1 MERRKFVIPQ
11 VTDKTTKKEEPLDIN
26 GTPKP
31 IIDKSERFVSSIY
44 GSNVKDVNYYPK
56 SDLEYSERQYDYLRN
71 GSKVSKEEIQDYC
84 VPKFEDFNGYE
95 PENKRVDVKQV
106 DVNGKN
112 ANEEVQKSADDRMN
126 SYEQQ
131 SHETIK
137 IYKQEER
144 NDNNYQNNNY
154 QEYKN
159 NENVKEDYFSEL
171 NNEDENYNLKDDD
184 NYQEETYQEDN
195 NYQDNNYLD
204 NNQYDNDEE
213 VQERISV
220 TPKTNPEGK
229 LKSKNDRYN
238 EIRKQRKTKYNFPS
252 LSLLKRRNPNAT
264 SDLEGVNR
272 QREIIDSTLKE
283 FDIAGRVV
291 DFQKGPTVTLFEVQL
306 EPGVKYQKVPS
317 IQQNLQGNL
326 EAVAIRL
333 QVPIPGRRTIG
344 IEVPNYKRDMIL
356 LGDMLTKPELMED
369 KNPLKVV
376 LGTDVTGEAI
386 YLDIT
391 KMPHGL
397 IGGTTRSGKSVCINS
412 IITSILYRAHPD
424 DVKLILIDPKK
435 VEFTKYNNIPHLAT
449 PIITEPKIAISA
461 MKWLV
466 DEMEARYDF
475 FASLGLTDYDD
486 YMRHQ
491 RNSVDMKH
499 IPYIVLII
507 DEFADLMLVGGKE
520 IEEIVSRLT
529 AKARAAGI
537 HLIIATQRP
546 SVDVISGTI
555 KSNLPT
561 RISFKVK
568 TALDSNIILDHAGAE
583 KLLGNGDMLYFDDTG
598 KECRIQGSFVSNEE
612 LKAVTDSIR
621 SGNFDFMFTQDDL
634 KQKTEESEDD
644 VTGDD
649 LFATISRYVV
659 QTQNASIN
667 SIQKRFKCSFNR
679 AQAIIEKLSELG
691 VVSENLG
698 SRARTVLMEPADLED
713 ILARL

>member
-11 VTDKTTKKEEPLDIN
+11 VTDKTTKKEEPIDIN
-26 GTPKP
+26 STPKP
-31 IIDKSERFVSSIY
+31 IIGKSERFVSSIY
-44 GSNVKDVNYYPK
+44 GSNVKDVDYYPK

-71 GSKVSKEEIQDYC
+71 GRKVSKEEIKDYC

-95 PENKRVDVKQV
+95 PERSV
-106 DVNGKN
+106 DVNKEKEEIVQEDYN
-112 ANEEVQKSADDRMN
+112 IRENVYESIDSRTINEEH
-126 SYEQQ
+126 
-131 SHETIK
+131 HEALR
-137 IYKQEER
+137 IYGENKVEES
-144 NDNNYQNNNY
+144 
-154 QEYKN
+154 EEK
-159 NENVKEDYFSEL
+159 EVKKEDYFASL
-171 NNEDENYNLKDDD
+171 NDEDENYSLDDKQD
-184 NYQEETYQEDN
+184 YDDIEEETTFYETTEIDEAEDF
-195 NYQDNNYLD
+195 YK
-204 NNQYDNDEE
+204 EE
-213 VQERISV
+213 VKVVKEENLR
-220 TPKTNPEGK
+220 
-229 LKSKNDRYN
+229 SKNDRYSDLK
-238 EIRKQRKTKYNFPS
+238 KQRKTKYTFPS
-252 LSLLKRRNPNAT
+252 LSLLKKKNPNAI
-264 SDLEGVNR
+264 SDMEGVNR

-283 FDIAGRVV
+283 FDISGQVV
-291 DFQKGPTVTLFEVQL
+291 GFQKGPTVTLFEVQL
-306 EPGVKYQKVPS
+306 APGVKYQKVPQ

-333 QVPIPGRRTIG
+333 QVPIPGKRTIG
-344 IEVPNYKRDMIL
+344 IEVPNDKRDMIL
-356 LGDMLTKPELMED
+356 LGDMLSKREFMED
-369 KNPLKVV
+369 KNPLKVI
-376 LGTDVTGEAI
+376 LGTDVTGEEI

-397 IGGTTRSGKSVCINS
+397 IGGTTRSGKSVCINA

-466 DEMEARYDF
+466 DEMEDRYDF

-486 YMRHQ
+486 YLRTQ

-520 IEEIVSRLT
+520 VEEIVSRLT

-583 KLLGNGDMLYFDDTG
+583 KLLGNGDMLYFDDAG
-598 KECRIQGSFVSNEE
+598 KECRIQGAFISPEE

-634 KQKTEESEDD
+634 KSKNEESEDD

-649 LFATISRYVV
+649 LFVTIARYVV

-679 AQAIIEKLSELG
+679 AQAIIEKLAELG

-698 SRARTVLMEPADLED
+698 SRARTVLMEPADFED
-713 ILARL
+713 ILQRL